1 METLYD
7 SPSISNYIPLIFGSV
22 LGLIFFGIGL
32 FSLVEL
38 IREKTNFIKSVFSY
52 LISLIFIV
60 AGGYVVG
67 CVAENVYYETR
78 YVLIPYM
85 QGDYEE
91 IEGTVENCVISDDK
105 RDMDFEVKGIK
116 FECTNFEASSVGYQ
130 GTELNNGDF
139 VRVRYLRFIDEES
152 DIDFSYVMR
161 LERQKE

>member
-1 METLYD
+1 
-7 SPSISNYIPLIFGSV
+7 
-22 LGLIFFGIGL
+22 
-32 FSLVEL
+32 
-38 IREKTNFIKSVFSY
+38 
-52 LISLIFIV
+52 
-60 AGGYVVG
+60 
-67 CVAENVYYETR
+67 
-78 YVLIPYM
+78 M

-116 FECTNFEASSVGYQ
+116 FECTNFEASSVSYQ

-152 DIDFSYVMR
+152 DIDFSYVMK

>member
-7 SPSISNYIPLIFGSV
+7 SPSISNYIPLFFGVGICLVVFS
-22 LGLIFFGIGL
+22 LGLFLLIALIKGKANLLKMLFF
-32 FSLVEL
+32 
-38 IREKTNFIKSVFSY
+38 Y
-52 LISLIFIV
+52 LISLVFI
-60 AGGYVVG
+60 AIGGYVVG

>member
-7 SPSISNYIPLIFGSV
+7 SPSISNYIPLFFGVGICLVVFS
-22 LGLIFFGIGL
+22 LGLFLLIALIKGKANLLKMLFF
-32 FSLVEL
+32 
-38 IREKTNFIKSVFSY
+38 Y
-52 LISLIFIV
+52 LISLVFI
-60 AGGYVVG
+60 AIGGYGAG

>member
-7 SPSISNYIPLIFGSV
+7 SPSISNYIPLFFGVGICLVVFS
-22 LGLIFFGIGL
+22 LGLFLLIALIKGKANLLKMLFF
-32 FSLVEL
+32 
-38 IREKTNFIKSVFSY
+38 Y
-52 LISLIFIV
+52 LISLVFI
-60 AGGYVVG
+60 AIGGYGAG

-130 GTELNNGDF
+130 GTVLNNGDF